1 MVLFIFVIVLYFSYD
16 LCFLKNVAYEWYFIF
31 VARRDSVTPEQNWD
45 ALEIREAVSPD
56 GPSPG
61 GPLPSALMAQVP
73 RYQ

>member
-16 LCFLKNVAYEWYFIF
+16 LCFLLYVCFFLNVAYEWCSIF
-31 VARRDSVTPEQNWD
+31 VARRDSVTPGQNGD

-61 GPLPSALMAQVP
+61 GPFLLL
-73 RYQ
+73 

>member
-16 LCFLKNVAYEWYFIF
+16 LCFLLYVCLWVFFNVAYEWCSIF
-31 VARRDSVTPEQNWD
+31 VARRDSVTPGQNGD

-61 GPLPSALMAQVP
+61 GPFLLL
-73 RYQ
+73 